1 MENIGCSTD
10 KCVCFIWEDCAEKI
24 DRRFDARTLAVAFE
38 WKQLEN
44 IACLDTTGSQD
55 LRIRECRRVLRVP
68 AVARSRH
75 GLKSGAG
82 RWMLRVAPEAEERAR
97 ERKPRVSKGE
107 RDREREEGNGG
118 RARVR
123 ETARREGLV
132 RGDREGTCVYSGRE
146 WMGGKGGFTEGWVS
160 TNATSCW

>member
-1 MENIGCSTD
+1 MEIQFAS
-10 KCVCFIWEDCAEKI
+10 
-24 DRRFDARTLAVAFE
+24 VA
-38 WKQLEN
+38 
-44 IACLDTTGSQD
+44 TGSQD
-55 LRIRECRRVLRVP
+55 LRIRECRRVFRVP

-107 RDREREEGNGG
+107 RDREREERNGG
-118 RARVR
+118 RTRVR

-146 WMGGKGGFTEGWVS
+146 
-160 TNATSCW
+160 

>member
-1 MENIGCSTD
+1 M
-10 KCVCFIWEDCAEKI
+10 
-24 DRRFDARTLAVAFE
+24 
-38 WKQLEN
+38 
-44 IACLDTTGSQD
+44 
-55 LRIRECRRVLRVP
+55 
-68 AVARSRH
+68 ARSRH

-123 ETARREGLV
+123 ETARREGRS
-132 RGDREGTCVYSGRE
+132 RGDLCLFRKGVNGRE
-146 WMGGKGGFTEGWVS
+146 RRVHRGLGF
-160 TNATSCW
+160 NKRH